1 MLLFI
6 GVALDLCAQSTILD
20 NKLQFASSESSLP
33 EGWDFVN
40 CSLVESS
47 NGKWFVQVN
56 EGGSVTTPALTGLL
70 GNARISFLV
79 RPLHEDDCSFH
90 LSVSDDSSLDRV
102 TDTYGLIDK
111 WNRGVPYLLRNATA
125 DTRIVFSGHNFQ
137 ICNVTVNDVDDEL
150 YYESFNKCDGYF
162 GYEKGFGDE
171 SKDFGNNKLDNPLC
185 PNADNLQAGDKCLY
199 FKPNGSYYTANMPIS
214 ETGYYVLSFKISGFS
229 SDYNMSVYYTPTGG
243 GAETSR
249 AIRDIPRSEWTE
261 KSVLLSG
268 IKDGSSIGFKG
279 KYCFLDEVI
288 VREVKNLSLDE
299 NSESASLP
307 SSQLNKTV
315 FAQLTRTF
323 QSGIWNTCC
332 LPFQFSA
339 SLLKTATGDDG
350 LEVSLRKLSGI
361 SSDGVF
367 TFASADVIPAGE
379 PFLLYVSKTVTNPLF
394 RNVVIGS
401 VEPKDATDP
410 AASGYAFRGCFGKA
424 ELATDG
430 TNVFIGTDRQ
440 LHTPSA
446 SGNVMKGLRAY
457 MVLPEKDAA
466 RGLVFSDETTG
477 IAVFQQQN
485 VMQADFDALYNL
497 NGQRMHSSRPGIYV
511 KGGKKIIIK

>member
-20 NKLQFASSESSLP
+20 NKLQFASSESALP

-47 NGKWFVQVN
+47 GKWFVQVN
-56 EGGSVTTPALTGLL
+56 EGGSVTTPALTGLT
-70 GNARISFLV
+70 GNANVIMLIYLTSDSYELNV
-79 RPLHEDDCSFH
+79 
-90 LSVSDDSSLDRV
+90 SVDGAGEFDRATSV
-102 TDTYGLIDK
+102 YAKDG
-111 WNRGVPYLLRNATA
+111 WRRAVPYLLRGGNSETK
-125 DTRIVFSGHNFQ
+125 VCFSGYNFR
-137 ICNVTVNDVDDEL
+137 ICNVSVTDIGDAV

-171 SKDFGNNKLDNPLC
+171 VKDFGNNKLDNPLC
-185 PNADNLQAGDKCLY
+185 PNADNLMAGDKCLY

-299 NSESASLP
+299 NSESASLS

-332 LPFQFSA
+332 LPFDFTA
-339 SLLKTATGDDG
+339 SLLRTAAGNDG
-350 LEVSLRKLSGI
+350 LEVELRRV
-361 SSDGVF
+361 SSITSEGVF
-367 TFASADVIPAGE
+367 HFESVSAIPAGE
-379 PFLLYVSKTVTNPLF
+379 PFLLKVSETVSNPEF
-394 RNVVIGS
+394 RNVVMKTLEPGS
-401 VEPKDATDP
+401 ATSLLAP
-410 AASGYAFRGCFGKA
+410 GYAFTGCYGKTT
-424 ELATDG
+424 LNTDG
-430 TNVFIGTDRQ
+430 THVFIGTDGE
-440 LHTPSA
+440 LHRPS
-446 SGNVMKGLRAY
+446 STGNTMRGMRAY
-457 MVLPEKDAA
+457 FVLPSYEAA
-466 RGLVFSDETTG
+466 RGIAFDERLTG
-477 IAVFQQQN
+477 IHQL
-485 VMQADFDALYNL
+485 MSPSSSADVLHNL
-497 NGQRMHSSRPGIYV
+497 SGQRV
-511 KGGKKIIIK
+511 KHPTSGLYIKNGKKIILNHK